1 MYIYICV
8 YIYNLLRKFRILHPT
23 HRYARIPV
31 TNQWQK
37 HRFGRMA
44 FAHSSSLI
52 NVPWDIVQA
61 GEYRILLTLAEQSN
75 FRSAKDIHGW
85 LVSNYACSHLQGESN
100 GGSNTY
106 INNHPKVAG
115 QSLSWDHCPT
125 FLAASTFRICMN
137 VCGVYICEKMPPN
150 TGNVGAFIWCT
161 TTITL
166 RLYTMKSD
174 WLYALLW
181 LNILTYGWHFF
192 ISRSKIAKVI
202 PRKCKLK
209 SSTKSGLFFRPQGV
223 DTVFSW
229 TRPWWY

>member
-1 MYIYICV
+1 M
-8 YIYNLLRKFRILHPT
+8 RPT

-61 GEYRILLTLAEQSN
+61 GEYRILLTLAEQGN

-115 QSLSWDHCPT
+115 QSLSWDYCPT
-125 FLAASTFRICMN
+125 FLVASTFRMCMN
-137 VCGVYICEKMPPN
+137 VCGVYICGKNATEYGK
-150 TGNVGAFIWCT
+150 CR
-161 TTITL
+161 
-166 RLYTMKSD
+166 RLYLVHNHYYATFIYDEKRLTVCAVMAKHTDIWVTFFLSADQKSQKSFQENAS
-174 WLYALLW
+174 W
-181 LNILTYGWHFF
+181 N
-192 ISRSKIAKVI
+192 RRQKVVYF
-202 PRKCKLK
+202 
-209 SSTKSGLFFRPQGV
+209 SGLRVLIQYSLEQGREN
-223 DTVFSW
+223 W
-229 TRPWWY
+229 RN